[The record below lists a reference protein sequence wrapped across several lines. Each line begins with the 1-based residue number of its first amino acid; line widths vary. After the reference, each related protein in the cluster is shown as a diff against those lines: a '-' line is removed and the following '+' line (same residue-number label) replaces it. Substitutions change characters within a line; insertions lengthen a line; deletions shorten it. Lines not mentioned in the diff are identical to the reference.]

1 MFYSNIVI
9 LIGNLL
15 IYAYSLVVNDDLS
28 LKRCFDDPGLMRDT
42 LLISLLGAVGQIF
55 VFLTISL
62 FDNYRL
68 SIVTTSRKC
77 LSVLVSAF
85 MFDHKFTP
93 VQWFGAVI
101 VMLSICAEVY
111 FGKSKKKEKT
121 N

>member
-15 IYAYSLVVNDDLS
+15 IYAYSVAVNNDKTIETFFVDQTL
-28 LKRCFDDPGLMRDT
+28 LRDT
-42 LLISLLGAVGQIF
+42 LSMSLLGAVGQIF

-62 FDNYRL
+62 FDNYKL

-85 MFDHKFTP
+85 MFDHKFTT
-93 VQWFGAVI
+93 V
-101 VMLSICAEVY
+101 
-111 FGKSKKKEKT
+111 
-121 N
+121 